1 MVINTNIMAQ
11 NAANALQSSEASL
24 ATSLQRLSTGSKI
37 VSPAD
42 DAAGLAVATELNA
55 QISRTGAAQTNVT
68 NAISFN
74 QTQDGY
80 LQQVSNALSRMS
92 ELAIESQDVTK
103 SNSDRSLYQAEFSKL
118 GAYINDIATKNFNG
132 VSLFNGTT
140 LNVTTDSEGKTVGNT
155 GVNLTAGV
163 YTTAAGDSV
172 ATSAGAATALTDVES
187 AITQLSTDR
196 ANIGANISVLN
207 NYNSTLSTLQT
218 NLSSATSQI
227 TDVDVAQEST
237 QYARYNI
244 LVQSGTAMLAQANQ
258 VPQSV
263 LKLIGG

>member
-1 MVINTNIMAQ
+1 MFINTNIMADD
-11 NAANALQSSEASL
+11 AANALASSESSL

-42 DAAGLAVATELNA
+42 DAAGLAVSTRLTA
-55 QISRTGAAQTNVT
+55 QIQRVGAAQSNLT

-103 SNSDRSLYQAEFSKL
+103 SASDRSLYQTEFAKL
-118 GAYINDIATKNFNG
+118 GAYVTDIATKNFNG
-132 VSLFNGTT
+132 VSLFNGAN
-140 LNVTTDSEGKTVGNT
+140 LNVTSDSEGNTVTTT
-155 GVNLTAGV
+155 GVNLSASVYSTAS
-163 YTTAAGDSV
+163 GDSV
-172 ATSAGAATALTDVES
+172 ATVGGAATALTDVEA
-187 AITQLSTDR
+187 AISQLATDR
-196 ANIGANISVLN
+196 GNIGANISVLN
-207 NYNSTLSTLQT
+207 AYNSTLSTLQT
-218 NLSSATSQI
+218 NLNSANSQI

-237 QYARYNI
+237 QYARFNI

-258 VPQSV
+258 LPQSV
-263 LKLIGG
+263 LKLLQ